1 MMAIRRPRRAA
12 SACAHVRNA
21 APAGLRPRQMPQLA
35 CTSSAR
41 NSPGP
46 TFVMAPRWRRSAEL
60 SSDGTKPRNALARAA
75 SPPKRA
81 GVSSTAAKVSATI
94 GPTPGAVIKCC
105 AIGIP
110 RGVSYSQAA
119 SAVLI
124 VAVSCWIT
132 ARNGVMTV
140 ASHRRQRHLV
150 EPRQDALGRSPRQAQ
165 TVSPHQ
171 RPQQID
177 RRRAHAARNGCGRV
191 SAAALCG

>member
-1 MMAIRRPRRAA
+1 MAIRRPRRAA

-81 GVSSTAAKVSATI
+81 GVSSTAAKGQRDDRAHT
-94 GPTPGAVIKCC
+94 GRGHQMLRD
-105 AIGIP
+105 GIP
-110 RGVSYSQAA
+110 RGVSFA
-119 SAVLI
+119 S
-124 VAVSCWIT
+124 
-132 ARNGVMTV
+132 GVRGPDRGRQLLDHRTQRRDDRGEP
-140 ASHRRQRHLV
+140 RRQRHLV
-150 EPRQDALGRSPRQAQ
+150 EPRQDAPAIPAAGADRQPAP
-165 TVSPHQ
+165 TP
-171 RPQQID
+171 
-177 RRRAHAARNGCGRV
+177 AAD
-191 SAAALCG
+191 